1 MQIGTKQ
8 FQFDGHHV
16 YVMGILNVTP
26 DSFSDGGKFNHL
38 DQALAHVEEMVAQ
51 GADIIDIGGES
62 TRPGNKKL
70 TVEEEIE
77 RVTGII
83 GHLQG
88 TRYGRRT
95 VCRCRHGK

>member
-38 DQALAHVEEMVAQ
+38 DRALAHYRYRRR
-51 GADIIDIGGES
+51 INK
-62 TRPGNKKL
+62 TRLSEDN
-70 TVEEEIE
+70 
-77 RVTGII
+77 R
-83 GHLQG
+83 
-88 TRYGRRT
+88 GRRDRACDRSDT
-95 VCRCRHGK
+95 KS

>member
-38 DQALAHVEEMVAQ
+38 DQALAHVEEMVARLSE
-51 GADIIDIGGES
+51 DN
-62 TRPGNKKL
+62 R
-70 TVEEEIE
+70 
-77 RVTGII
+77 
-83 GHLQG
+83 
-88 TRYGRRT
+88 GRRNRACDRSDT
-95 VCRCRHGK
+95 KS

>member
-38 DQALAHVEEMVAQ
+38 DQALAHV
-51 GADIIDIGGES
+51 GRKWS
-62 TRPGNKKL
+62 R
-70 TVEEEIE
+70 
-77 RVTGII
+77 RVPI
-83 GHLQG
+83 L
-88 TRYGRRT
+88 
-95 VCRCRHGK
+95 

>member
-38 DQALAHVEEMVAQ
+38 DQALAHVE
-51 GADIIDIGGES
+51 DN
-62 TRPGNKKL
+62 R
-70 TVEEEIE
+70 
-77 RVTGII
+77 
-83 GHLQG
+83 
-88 TRYGRRT
+88 GRRDRACDRSDT
-95 VCRCRHGK
+95 KS